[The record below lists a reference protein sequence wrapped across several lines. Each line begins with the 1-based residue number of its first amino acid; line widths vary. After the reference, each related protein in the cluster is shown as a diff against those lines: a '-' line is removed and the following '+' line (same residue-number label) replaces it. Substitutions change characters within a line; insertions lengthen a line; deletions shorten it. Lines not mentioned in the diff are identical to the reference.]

1 MNANMRRWHTLS
13 VDTDGP
19 DADGFID
26 THFSLEAVGEG
37 FFSVTVSGHGRSPAS
52 CFVQAALA
60 AAQQLY
66 TAAGGAGKLPGTA
79 EILPLDDADLLPH
92 PPSSGRMH

>member
-1 MNANMRRWHTLS
+1 MSANMRRWHTLS

-19 DADGFID
+19 DEDGFVD
-26 THFSLEAVGEG
+26 MHFSLEAVEEG
-37 FFSVTVSGHGRSPAS
+37 YFCVTVSGHGKSPAT

-66 TAAGGAGKLPGTA
+66 TAAGGVGKLPGTA
-79 EILPLDDADLLPH
+79 EIIPMDDTDLMPH